1 MRGACTA
8 SDEAIQSKTLNLP
21 VCRVVPP
28 SSCHAEFISASAHD
42 KSHHNLPV
50 ILV

>member
-21 VCRVVPP
+21 ACRVVPP
-28 SSCHAEFISASAHD
+28 SSCHAEFISASAQTNNTIT
-42 KSHHNLPV
+42 SASS
-50 ILV
+50 